1 MSVFK
6 VNGFLIRAG
15 EEITNPIGQSSA
27 RWQVL
32 GRAYEPTTV
41 AKIAQDIGHA
51 RQSVQR
57 QADILA
63 AEGLISYQDN
73 PADRRARFLALTSDG
88 AEVLS
93 QIYQRQV
100 EWSLRIMTE
109 LTPNQLAR
117 LANALEG
124 VAQVLDDLLW
134 CGRRERST
142 FASQAG
148 ESQEE
153 ASSMKGSSQMGRYV
167 VLYEAPL
174 GVAERFA
181 QATPE
186 EAAAGVQLWVD
197 WAQKIGPGL
206 VDPGKPLGNAV
217 RVSTCGSGHTDS
229 NIIGMSILQAE
240 SMDGALSMVN
250 DHHHLHWAEDCEIVV
265 LEEMPIPEDSNQ

>member
-6 VNGFLIRAG
+6 VNGCLIRAG

-32 GRAYEPTTV
+32 GRAYRPTTV
-41 AKIAQDIGHA
+41 AKIAQEIGHA

-73 PADRRARFLALTSDG
+73 PADRRAQLLMLTTDG

-109 LTPNQLAR
+109 LTPGRLAR

-124 VAQVLDDLLW
+124 VAQVLDNSFD
-134 CGRRERST
+134 
-142 FASQAG
+142 
-148 ESQEE
+148 
-153 ASSMKGSSQMGRYV
+153 
-167 VLYEAPL
+167 
-174 GVAERFA
+174 
-181 QATPE
+181 
-186 EAAAGVQLWVD
+186 AGVENVPVSR
-197 WAQKIGPGL
+197 A
-206 VDPGKPLGNAV
+206 KPANLKKK
-217 RVSTCGSGHTDS
+217 HP
-229 NIIGMSILQAE
+229 Q
-240 SMDGALSMVN
+240 
-250 DHHHLHWAEDCEIVV
+250 
-265 LEEMPIPEDSNQ
+265 

>member
-41 AKIAQDIGHA
+41 ANIAQDIGHA

-73 PADRRARFLALTSDG
+73 SADRRSRLLTLTSDG
-88 AEVLS
+88 AEVLA

-109 LTPNQLAR
+109 LTPSQLTR

-124 VAQVLDDLLW
+124 VAQVLD
-134 CGRRERST
+134 SS
-142 FASQAG
+142 FAADVG
-148 ESQEE
+148 D
-153 ASSMKGSSQMGRYV
+153 AS
-167 VLYEAPL
+167 P
-174 GVAERFA
+174 
-181 QATPE
+181 
-186 EAAAGVQLWVD
+186 
-197 WAQKIGPGL
+197 
-206 VDPGKPLGNAV
+206 
-217 RVSTCGSGHTDS
+217 SGARPANLKKMHP
-229 NIIGMSILQAE
+229 Q
-240 SMDGALSMVN
+240 
-250 DHHHLHWAEDCEIVV
+250 
-265 LEEMPIPEDSNQ
+265 

>member
-1 MSVFK
+1 MSPEETWTKFAMSVFK

-73 PADRRARFLALTSDG
+73 PADRRARFLVLTSDG

-109 LTPNQLAR
+109 LTPSQLAR

-124 VAQVLDDLLW
+124 VAQVLDSSFDVDV
-134 CGRRERST
+134 
-142 FASQAG
+142 
-148 ESQEE
+148 ESVPRTR
-153 ASSMKGSSQMGRYV
+153 A
-167 VLYEAPL
+167 
-174 GVAERFA
+174 
-181 QATPE
+181 
-186 EAAAGVQLWVD
+186 
-197 WAQKIGPGL
+197 
-206 VDPGKPLGNAV
+206 KPANLKKK
-217 RVSTCGSGHTDS
+217 RP
-229 NIIGMSILQAE
+229 Q
-240 SMDGALSMVN
+240 
-250 DHHHLHWAEDCEIVV
+250 
-265 LEEMPIPEDSNQ
+265 